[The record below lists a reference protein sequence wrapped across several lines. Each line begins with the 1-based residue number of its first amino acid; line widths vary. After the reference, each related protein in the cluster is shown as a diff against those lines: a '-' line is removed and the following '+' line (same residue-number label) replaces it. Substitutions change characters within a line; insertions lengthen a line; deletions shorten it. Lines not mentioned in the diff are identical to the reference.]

1 VETQFWNP
9 NGDIVSKNKR
19 SDGYMMVIALLSI
32 TIIIFILMIGLMI
45 FTSPHISLIHTTYA
59 KKNKSA
65 NNSVNNDGGSGDNSN
80 NIANQDQSNIAAIN
94 NKVVILTFGDIHKS
108 QYTTAKPILD
118 QYGFKGSFFVTCD
131 MVGKDSQMD
140 WQEID
145 TLHHEG
151 HDIEAKSADDL
162 IKLPADQLNSQ
173 VSQSKQCLLGHGINN
188 PATFAVPQGNAVDNS
203 TVIESIAK
211 YYDFAINGFSP
222 LMRLDCNNDHT
233 GCAIY
238 SDSGQLTN
246 LNRYSIREWSHNAND
261 KKYDYN
267 STAIFNKFLDVV
279 DSQFK
284 YNDNNNDG
292 VINAIPL
299 IAYHSIDSDRTS
311 SSTDIDLF
319 AAEMKYLHDNGFK
332 VLTMHNIGYD
342 QNNGRLYVKAPGTE
356 SGTPNPNS
364 LSLYPVF

>member
-1 VETQFWNP
+1 
-9 NGDIVSKNKR
+9 
-19 SDGYMMVIALLSI
+19 
-32 TIIIFILMIGLMI
+32 MI
-45 FTSPHISLIHTTYA
+45 
-59 KKNKSA
+59 
-65 NNSVNNDGGSGDNSN
+65 
-80 NIANQDQSNIAAIN
+80 
-94 NKVVILTFGDIHKS
+94 
-108 QYTTAKPILD
+108 
-118 QYGFKGSFFVTCD
+118 
-131 MVGKDSQMD
+131 
-140 WQEID
+140 
-145 TLHHEG
+145 
-151 HDIEAKSADDL
+151 
-162 IKLPADQLNSQ
+162 
-173 VSQSKQCLLGHGINN
+173 
-188 PATFAVPQGNAVDNS
+188 
-203 TVIESIAK
+203 
-211 YYDFAINGFSP
+211 
-222 LMRLDCNNDHT
+222 LDCNNDHT

-238 SDSGQLTN
+238 SDNGQLST

-299 IAYHSIDSDRTS
+299 IAYHSIDNDRTS

>member
-1 VETQFWNP
+1 
-9 NGDIVSKNKR
+9 
-19 SDGYMMVIALLSI
+19 MMVIALLSI

-65 NNSVNNDGGSGDNSN
+65 NNNVNNYGGSGDNN

-94 NKVVILTFGDIHKS
+94 NKVVILTFGDIHKT
-108 QYTTAKPILD
+108 QYMTAKPILD
-118 QYGFKGSFFVTCD
+118 HYGFKGSFFVTCD

-145 TLHHEG
+145 KLYHEG
-151 HDIEAKSADDL
+151 NDIEAKSADDL
-162 IKLPADQLNSQ
+162 IKLPADQLNFQ
-173 VSQSKQCLLGHGINN
+173 VSQSKQCLLDHGINN
-188 PATFAVPQGNAVDNS
+188 PSTFAVPQGNAVDNS

-222 LMRLDCNNDHT
+222 LMILDCNEHR
-233 GCAIY
+233 
-238 SDSGQLTN
+238 DSK
-246 LNRYSIREWSHNAND
+246 NRYSIREWSHNAND

-267 STAIFNKFLDVV
+267 STAIFNKFVDVV

-284 YNDNNNDG
+284 YNDNKYG

-299 IAYHSIDSDRTS
+299 IAYHSIDNDRTS
-311 SSTDIDLF
+311 SSTAIDLF
-319 AAEMKYLHDNGFK
+319 AAEMKYLYDNGFK

>member
-1 VETQFWNP
+1 MRHYHYP
-9 NGDIVSKNKR
+9 RYYSK
-19 SDGYMMVIALLSI
+19 YMMVLALLSI

-45 FTSPHISLIHTTYA
+45 STPSHISLIHTTYA

-65 NNSVNNDGGSGDNSN
+65 NNNVNNYGGSGDNN

-108 QYTTAKPILD
+108 QYMTAKPILD

-162 IKLPADQLNSQ
+162 IKLPADQLNFQ
-173 VSQSKQCLLGHGINN
+173 VGQSKQCLLDHGINN
-188 PATFAVPQGNAVDNS
+188 PSTFAVPQGNAVDNS
-203 TVIESIAK
+203 TVIESIAR
-211 YYDFAINGFSP
+211 YFDFAINGFSP
-222 LMRLDCNNDHT
+222 LMILDCNEHRDTKNIGRYHT
-233 GCAIY
+233 GCSIY

-267 STAIFNKFLDVV
+267 STAIFNKFVNVV

-284 YNDNNNDG
+284 YNDNKYE

-299 IAYHSIDSDRTS
+299 IAYHSIDNDRTS

-319 AAEMKYLHDNGFK
+319 AAEMKYLYDNGFR

-342 QNNGRLYVKAPGTE
+342 QNNNHLYVKAPGATE
-356 SGTPNPNS
+356 SGMPNPNS
-364 LSLYPVF
+364 LSLYPGF

>member
-1 VETQFWNP
+1 
-9 NGDIVSKNKR
+9 
-19 SDGYMMVIALLSI
+19 MMVLALLSI
-32 TIIIFILMIGLMI
+32 TIIIFILMIGMVI
-45 FTSPHISLIHTTYA
+45 STPSHISLIHTTYA

-65 NNSVNNDGGSGDNSN
+65 NNSVNNDGGGGDNSN
-80 NIANQDQSNIAAIN
+80 NIANQDQNNIAAIN

-108 QYTTAKPILD
+108 QYMTAKPILD

-162 IKLPADQLNSQ
+162 IKLPADQLNFQ
-173 VSQSKQCLLGHGINN
+173 VGQSKQCLLDHGINN
-188 PATFAVPQGNAVDNS
+188 PSTFAVPQGNAVDNS
-203 TVIESIAK
+203 TVIESIAR
-211 YYDFAINGFSP
+211 YFDFAINGFSP
-222 LMRLDCNNDHT
+222 LMKLDCNSDPLNTNNSIGHHS

-238 SDSGQLTN
+238 SDNGQLSPI
-246 LNRYSIREWSHNAND
+246 NRYSIREWSHNAND

-267 STAIFNKFLDVV
+267 STAIFNKFVDVV

-284 YNDNNNDG
+284 YNDNKYG

-299 IAYHSIDSDRTS
+299 IAYHSIDNDRTS
-311 SSTDIDLF
+311 SSTAIDLF
-319 AAEMKYLHDNGFK
+319 AAEMKYLYDNGFK

-342 QNNGRLYVKAPGTE
+342 QNNNHLYVKAPGPTE
-356 SGTPNPNS
+356 SRTPNPNS
-364 LSLYPVF
+364 LSIYPG

>member
-1 VETQFWNP
+1 MT
-9 NGDIVSKNKR
+9 
-19 SDGYMMVIALLSI
+19 
-32 TIIIFILMIGLMI
+32 TIILLIKIKAILL
-45 FTSPHISLIHTTYA
+45 P
-59 KKNKSA
+59 
-65 NNSVNNDGGSGDNSN
+65 
-80 NIANQDQSNIAAIN
+80 IN

-108 QYTTAKPILD
+108 QYMTAKPILD

-173 VSQSKQCLLGHGINN
+173 VSQSKQCLLDHGINN
-188 PATFAVPQGNAVDNS
+188 PSTFAVPQGNAVDNS
-203 TVIESIAK
+203 TVIESIAR

-222 LMRLDCNNDHT
+222 LMILDCNEHRDSKNSGRYNT
-233 GCAIY
+233 ACSIY

-267 STAIFNKFLDVV
+267 STAIFNKFVDVV

-284 YNDNNNDG
+284 YNDNNIWSNKCNSFDR
-292 VINAIPL
+292 IP
-299 IAYHSIDSDRTS
+299 
-311 SSTDIDLF
+311 
-319 AAEMKYLHDNGFK
+319 
-332 VLTMHNIGYD
+332 
-342 QNNGRLYVKAPGTE
+342 
-356 SGTPNPNS
+356 
-364 LSLYPVF
+364 

>member
-1 VETQFWNP
+1 
-9 NGDIVSKNKR
+9 
-19 SDGYMMVIALLSI
+19 MMVLHLLSI
-32 TIIIFILMIGLMI
+32 RIISFILMIGMVI
-45 FTSPHISLIHTTYA
+45 STPSHISLIHTTYA

-65 NNSVNNDGGSGDNSN
+65 NNNVNNYGGSGDNN

-108 QYTTAKPILD
+108 QYMTAKPILD

-140 WQEID
+140 WQEIV
-145 TLHHEG
+145 TLYHEG

-162 IKLPADQLNSQ
+162 IKLPADQLNFQ
-173 VSQSKQCLLGHGINN
+173 VSQSKQCLLDHGINN
-188 PATFAVPQGNAVDNS
+188 PSTFAVPQGNAVDNS
-203 TVIESIAK
+203 TVIESIAR
-211 YYDFAINGFSP
+211 YFDFAINGFSP

-238 SDSGQLTN
+238 SDNGQLTN

-267 STAIFNKFLDVV
+267 SSAIFNKFIDVV

-284 YNDNNNDG
+284 FNDNKNG
-292 VINAIPL
+292 IINAIPL
-299 IAYHSIDSDRTS
+299 IAYHSIDNDRTS

-319 AAEMKYLHDNGFK
+319 AAEMKYLNDNGFK
-332 VLTMHNIGYD
+332 VLTMHDIGYD
-342 QNNGRLYVKAPGTE
+342 PNNNHLYVKAP
-356 SGTPNPNS
+356 NS
-364 LSLYPVF
+364 QSIYPAF

>member
-1 VETQFWNP
+1 MRHYHYP
-9 NGDIVSKNKR
+9 RYYSK
-19 SDGYMMVIALLSI
+19 YMMALALLSI
-32 TIIIFILMIGLMI
+32 TIIIFILMIGMVI
-45 FTSPHISLIHTTYA
+45 STPSHINLIHTTYA

-65 NNSVNNDGGSGDNSN
+65 NNNVNNYGGSGDNN
-80 NIANQDQSNIAAIN
+80 NIANQDQSNIADIN

-118 QYGFKGSFFVTCD
+118 QYRFKGSFFVTCD

-145 TLHHEG
+145 KLYHEG
-151 HDIEAKSADDL
+151 NDIEAKSDDDL
-162 IKLPADQLNSQ
+162 IKLPADQLNFQ
-173 VSQSKQCLLGHGINN
+173 VSQSKQCLIDHGINN
-188 PATFAVPQGNAVDNS
+188 PSTFAVPQGNAVDNS
-203 TVIESIAK
+203 TVIESISR

-222 LMRLDCNNDHT
+222 LMRLDCNNDLT

-238 SDSGQLTN
+238 SDNGQLTN

-267 STAIFNKFLDVV
+267 STAIFNKFVDVV

-284 YNDNNNDG
+284 YNDNKNG
-292 VINAIPL
+292 IINAIPL
-299 IAYHSIDSDRTS
+299 IAYHSIDNDRTS

-319 AAEMKYLHDNGFK
+319 SAEMKYLYDNGFK

-342 QNNGRLYVKAPGTE
+342 QNNNHLYVKVPGATE
-356 SGTPNPNS
+356 SGTPTPNS
-364 LSLYPVF
+364 QSIYPAF

>member
-1 VETQFWNP
+1 
-9 NGDIVSKNKR
+9 
-19 SDGYMMVIALLSI
+19 MVLSLLSI
-32 TIIIFILMIGLMI
+32 IIIIFILTIGTVI
-45 FTSPHISLIHTTYA
+45 STPSHIGLIHTTYA

-65 NNSVNNDGGSGDNSN
+65 NNNVNNYGGGGSNNN
-80 NIANQDQSNIAAIN
+80 NIANQDQNNVAAIN

-108 QYTTAKPILD
+108 QYMTAKPMLD

-145 TLHHEG
+145 KLYHEG
-151 HDIEAKSADDL
+151 NDIEAKSADDL
-162 IKLPADQLNSQ
+162 IKLPADQLNFQ
-173 VSQSKQCLLGHGINN
+173 VSQSKQCLIDHGINN
-188 PATFAVPQGNAVDNS
+188 PSTFAVPQGNAVDNS
-203 TVIESIAK
+203 TVIESISR

-222 LMRLDCNNDHT
+222 LMRLDCNNDLA

-238 SDSGQLTN
+238 SDNGQLTN

-267 STAIFNKFLDVV
+267 STAIFNKFVDFV

-284 YNDNNNDG
+284 YNDNKNG
-292 VINAIPL
+292 IINAIPL
-299 IAYHSIDSDRTS
+299 IAYHSIDNDRTS

-319 AAEMKYLHDNGFK
+319 SAEMKYLYDNGFK

-342 QNNGRLYVKAPGTE
+342 QNNNHLYVKVPGATE

-364 LSLYPVF
+364 QSIYPAF